1 MIEKFL
7 PSFPGVLRRTHGPIT
22 ALAAALVL
30 ASCSSE
36 SAPPVTA
43 PPTPDADTSLTA
55 FEAVQGIF
63 ARSCAFAGCH
73 SGPAPKEGLDLSAGA
88 IHTNT
93 VRVPSVQV
101 PWLHRVHPSRPDSSY
116 LMLKLEGMA
125 GAVGG
130 IGTQMPL
137 GGQLTL
143 ARIDSVRAWI
153 LSGAPNR

>member
-7 PSFPGVLRRTHGPIT
+7 PRFPGVLRGTYGAIA
-22 ALAAALVL
+22 ALAAASAL
-30 ASCSSE
+30 ASCGGETS
-36 SAPPVTA
+36 PPLTG
-43 PPTPDADTSLTA
+43 PPTPGPDTSLTA

-63 ARSCAFAGCH
+63 TRSCAFAGCH
-73 SGPAPKEGLDLSAGA
+73 SGPASKEGLDLSAGA
-88 IHTNT
+88 LHENT

-101 PWLHRVHPSRPDSSY
+101 PSLHRVHPSRPDSSY

-137 GGQLTL
+137 GGQLTP